1 MDQQVDP
8 VRGRILREAT
18 RMFAAQG
25 YAATPIQAVAGAAG
39 VSKPTLVYHF
49 GSKEGLRDAVLT
61 GVLDHWQAELPR
73 LLAAAA
79 TPASKRGPRIDA
91 LLDALF
97 AFFRAEPALAR
108 LVLREML
115 DRPDDMGAR
124 LRRQL
129 QPWTALLAE
138 AVRLGQGGGLLRAE
152 ANPEAFVVLV
162 ISAAIGVVAI
172 GDHAG
177 ALITPEPSVDA
188 QAAELV
194 RIART
199 ALLAP
204 KEG

>member
-1 MDQQVDP
+1 MAQSDP

-18 RMFAAQG
+18 RLFAAQG
-25 YAATPIQAVAGAAG
+25 YAGTAIQEVAAAAG

-49 GSKEGLRDAVLT
+49 VSKEGLREAVLQ
-61 GVLDHWQAELPR
+61 GVMDHWRAELPR

-79 TPASKRGPRIDA
+79 RGGPRLDA

-97 AFFRAEPALAR
+97 AFFLEDPALAR

-124 LRRQL
+124 LRAEL
-129 QPWTALLAE
+129 QPWTALLSD
-138 AVRLGQGGGLLRAE
+138 AVRLGQGGGVLRAD
-152 ANPEAFVVLV
+152 ADPEAFVVLV
-162 ISAAIGVVAI
+162 ISAAVGVVAI
-172 GDHAG
+172 GGHAG
-177 ALITPEPSVDA
+177 ALVSPEPSVDA
-188 QAAELV
+188 QAHELT

-204 KEG
+204 ERARKD

>member
-18 RMFAAQG
+18 RLFAAQG
-25 YAATPIQAVAGAAG
+25 YAGTPIQAVAEAAG
-39 VSKPTLVYHF
+39 VTKPTLVYHF

-73 LLAAAA
+73 LLAAA
-79 TPASKRGPRIDA
+79 TKSGPRIDA
-91 LLDALF
+91 LLAALF
-97 AFFRAEPALAR
+97 AFFRSEPALAR

-152 ANPEAFVVLV
+152 ADPEAFVVLV

-177 ALITPEPSVDA
+177 ALVSPEPSVDA
-188 QAAELV
+188 QVGELV

-204 KEG
+204 REG